1 MSSRLFISIDWN
13 RAFTTV
19 HVPTV
24 TLTQQGQTIHLTTR
38 DMSTAMALATSLST
52 TLKLDANEDI
62 VLEDTP

>member
-1 MSSRLFISIDWN
+1 MSSRLFISIDWH

-24 TLTQQGQTIHLTTR
+24 TLTQSGQTIHLTTR
-38 DMSTAMALATSLST
+38 DMGTAMGLAVSLAT